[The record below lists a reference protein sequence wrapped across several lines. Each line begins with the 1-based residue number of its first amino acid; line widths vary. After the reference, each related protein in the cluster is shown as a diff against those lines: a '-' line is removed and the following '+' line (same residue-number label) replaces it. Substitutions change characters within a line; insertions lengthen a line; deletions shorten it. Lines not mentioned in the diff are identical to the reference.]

1 MAQKNKVVIIAA
13 IGRNRE
19 LGKRGNLLW
28 HIPKDLERFKALTM
42 GNVVIMGRKTFES
55 LPPSVRPLPGR
66 VNIVV
71 TRNADFP
78 KGNYLVAQSVEDAI
92 RLGEGVGTEKIFV
105 IGGGDIYAAALPF
118 ADELELTRIDDEDAE
133 ADTLFPEYEIF
144 RTVVKEERHDDHA
157 PPYTFV
163 TLQK

>member
-1 MAQKNKVVIIAA
+1 MAQKNNIVIIAA
-13 IGRNRE
+13 LGKNRE
-19 LGKRGNLLW
+19 LGKQGKLLW
-28 HIPKDLERFKALTM
+28 SISEDLKRFKALTM

-78 KGNYLVAQSVEDAI
+78 KGNYLVASSVEDAI

-105 IGGGDIYAAALPF
+105 IGGGEIYSAALPF
-118 ADELELTRIDDEDAE
+118 TNQLELTLVDAE
-133 ADTLFPEYEIF
+133 DSDADTFFPAYERF
-144 RTVVKEERHDDHA
+144 QKVVYEKKHDDHV
-157 PPYTFV
+157 PPYTFI